1 MVRSRTIRVDDKL
14 LTAVDALAAE
24 RGCSANQVIE
34 EALKL
39 YRDLDF
45 TQNNATFLNEAVLR
59 VIQAGQERLK
69 EDINRKTNQLLSEL
83 AIQVCILNQVIGLNL
98 QIPAGQLDSY
108 RIAAVEHLKT
118 KQRILRLDEVVD

>member
-1 MVRSRTIRVDDKL
+1 MVRSRTIRVDDKI

-69 EDINRKTNQLLSEL
+69 EDMNRKTNQLLSEL
-83 AIQVCILNQVIGLNL
+83 AIQVCTLNQVIGLNL

>member
-1 MVRSRTIRVDDKL
+1 M
-14 LTAVDALAAE
+14 TAVDALAAE

>member
-1 MVRSRTIRVDDKL
+1 MVRSRTIRVDDKI

-83 AIQVCILNQVIGLNL
+83 AIQVCILNLVIGLNL

>member
-1 MVRSRTIRVDDKL
+1 MVRSRTIRVDDKI
-14 LTAVDALAAE
+14 LTAVDALTAE

>member
-1 MVRSRTIRVDDKL
+1 MVRSRTIRVDDKI

-98 QIPAGQLDSY
+98 QIPAGQMDSY

>member
-98 QIPAGQLDSY
+98 QIPAGQMDSY

>member
-1 MVRSRTIRVDDKL
+1 MVRSRTIRVDDKI

-24 RGCSANQVIE
+24 RGCSANQMIE

>member
-1 MVRSRTIRVDDKL
+1 MVRSRTIRVDDKI